1 MYQNLSTLTI
11 GPYNPN
17 QNIRNTKADIGT
29 VLTVAQTLFAALE
42 CSSLKEIFFV
52 WGYKSDLEDLKLTV
66 STITKV
72 LLDSEAKLEFSN
84 EEEDLIEKLQQA
96 VYDADDLFDEI
107 LTLAKQKEQNAGGI
121 GIGIG
126 KLFKKVSTLLASWR
140 LLRVLD
146 LHDLNIEFLPGSIG
160 KLLHLRYLDLSENRN
175 LRALP
180 TSITNLYN
188 LQILDLRKCFML
200 RELPNDLNKLVN
212 LRCLLNDDCSRLL
225 RTPPGMGK
233 LSYLHTLSEFIVCG
247 KHYVDQLK
255 DLKAL
260 KKLRDSF
267 NIFMDLSAIDIEE
280 HDEEGGYLRSMQHL
294 KQLSITFK
302 GYESTSENSINV
314 FNYHESLLKDLQP
327 HPNLRAF
334 SLIRFQSVDF
344 PRWGRELTNSLP
356 NLVKL
361 YIVSCYGLQILPSL
375 SKLRYL
381 KVLKLLDLAN
391 LEYVE
396 DSTSNSDHTAFS
408 VSGSRIAELTFFP
421 SLENLE
427 IREVPNL
434 KGWWRVANQLNDIDS
449 SNSSHACQSSFSCL
463 SLLAIENCPNLL
475 SFPLCPSVQELC
487 LTRLNE
493 ALQIKMGQDDIEL
506 VSSSTCVSKLQS
518 DIGTHPNLRHVTL
531 DNTDYF
537 KSIPVER
544 LTSMT
549 IRLALR
555 LQSF

>member
-1 MYQNLSTLTI
+1 M
-11 GPYNPN
+11 
-17 QNIRNTKADIGT
+17 
-29 VLTVAQTLFAALE
+29 
-42 CSSLKEIFFV
+42 
-52 WGYKSDLEDLKLTV
+52 
-66 STITKV
+66 
-72 LLDSEAKLEFSN
+72 
-84 EEEDLIEKLQQA
+84 
-96 VYDADDLFDEI
+96 
-107 LTLAKQKEQNAGGI
+107 
-121 GIGIG
+121 
-126 KLFKKVSTLLASWR
+126 
-140 LLRVLD
+140 
-146 LHDLNIEFLPGSIG
+146 
-160 KLLHLRYLDLSENRN
+160 
-175 LRALP
+175 
-180 TSITNLYN
+180 
-188 LQILDLRKCFML
+188 
-200 RELPNDLNKLVN
+200 
-212 LRCLLNDDCSRLL
+212 
-225 RTPPGMGK
+225 
-233 LSYLHTLSEFIVCG
+233 
-247 KHYVDQLK
+247 
-255 DLKAL
+255 
-260 KKLRDSF
+260 
-267 NIFMDLSAIDIEE
+267 
-280 HDEEGGYLRSMQHL
+280 RSMQHL

-555 LQSF
+555 LQSLSEIGEVFKRCSSLRNLGIDLCVNLKSLSGGLEYLTALESLKIHAASRAFSCKENDDGSPWRSVSQTLRSLELSGLRSLDSLPKGLQYLTSLRHLKIDGCMPLNEVPEWISCFSSLQSLSLSGCTNLISLPTAMRQLTSLQRLEIMRCSELLSRRCRNPIGEDWSKIQHIPSISIS